1 MDSVLQ
7 DLRHSLR
14 SLRRSPG
21 FAVAA
26 ILTLALGLGANT
38 AIFSVVN
45 GVLLRPLPFHDPNR
59 LVVVWGDHPTIG
71 RETAS
76 LPDFLDWRAGASS
89 FEGLAALAL
98 TNYTVGGRSEAE
110 LVRGAMTTADFFR
123 TIGATPALGRGFLAG
138 EDTKGAPRV
147 VILGYGYWQR
157 QYGGRADAV
166 GSQLSLGA
174 EGPYTVVGVAPRNLR
189 WKGDVDLWTP
199 LPTDSSYPRRDD
211 FLTVVG
217 RLRAGT
223 TVARAQGELAG
234 VAKRLT
240 ERYPDSNTGWSVEL
254 VPLQE
259 QLVGDARPALLV
271 FMGAVALVLLIACAN
286 VANLTLARLTSRQR
300 ELTVRAALGASRG
313 RLLRQVLAESVLLAI
328 LGGVLGLVLA
338 MWGVQLLRLS
348 PAGTIPR
355 MEEVGL
361 DLRVLLFSFLLSFLA
376 GVGFGVVPGVRL
388 MHSGLETGLKDGGRS
403 IAGGIGIQGLRRG
416 LVAAE
421 VAIAFVL
428 LIGAGLLIRSFTRLL
443 DVNPGFR
450 SENILTARVS
460 LPRVKY
466 ADHTRRVALYQ
477 DLSDQIRPMTGV
489 QAVGLVS
496 AAPLG
501 DGAPD
506 NAFQIERALVTDPS
520 VVQDAETYTAT
531 PGYFGVL
538 GIPLVRGRI
547 FTDADRAGGAPVAVI
562 SQEMAR
568 RYWKGADPIG
578 SRITQGDPAD
588 SGAQW
593 LTVVGIVGDVRH
605 ERLDEAPYPQL
616 YVPMAQS
623 PERRMV
629 IAVRLAGD
637 PMRLAAVLRRA
648 LAEIDP
654 DVPLSDIRTMPER
667 VAESTAR
674 PRISATLLALFAG
687 TALLLALVGIHGVIA
702 YGVAQRT
709 REMGIRVALG
719 AGPRQVIR
727 LVMYEGL
734 APVLAGVVLGLA
746 GAYAGSRLLQNM
758 LFEVG
763 ASDTGTYLVV
773 TSVILSVAVAASYWP
788 ARRATRVDP
797 IVALRAD

>member
-1 MDSVLQ
+1 
-7 DLRHSLR
+7 
-14 SLRRSPG
+14 
-21 FAVAA
+21 
-26 ILTLALGLGANT
+26 
-38 AIFSVVN
+38 
-45 GVLLRPLPFHDPNR
+45 
-59 LVVVWGDHPTIG
+59 
-71 RETAS
+71 
-76 LPDFLDWRAGASS
+76 
-89 FEGLAALAL
+89 
-98 TNYTVGGRSEAE
+98 
-110 LVRGAMTTADFFR
+110 
-123 TIGATPALGRGFLAG
+123 
-138 EDTKGAPRV
+138 
-147 VILGYGYWQR
+147 
-157 QYGGRADAV
+157 
-166 GSQLSLGA
+166 
-174 EGPYTVVGVAPRNLR
+174 
-189 WKGDVDLWTP
+189 
-199 LPTDSSYPRRDD
+199 
-211 FLTVVG
+211 
-217 RLRAGT
+217 
-223 TVARAQGELAG
+223 
-234 VAKRLT
+234 
-240 ERYPDSNTGWSVEL
+240 
-254 VPLQE
+254 
-259 QLVGDARPALLV
+259 
-271 FMGAVALVLLIACAN
+271 
-286 VANLTLARLTSRQR
+286 
-300 ELTVRAALGASRG
+300 VRAALGASRA

-361 DLRVLLFSFLLSFLA
+361 DLRVLLFSFLLSLLA

-388 MHSGLETGLKDGGRS
+388 IRSDLETGLKDGGRS

-466 ADHTRRVALYQ
+466 ADDTRRVVLYQ
-477 DLSDQIRPMTGV
+477 DLSDRIRPMTGV

-501 DGAPD
+501 DGAPY

-547 FTDADRAGGAPVAVI
+547 FTDADRAGGAPVVVI

-578 SRITQGDPAD
+578 SRITRGDPAD
-588 SGAQW
+588 PKTEW
-593 LTVVGIVGDVRH
+593 LTVVGIVGDIRH

-637 PMRLAAVLRRA
+637 PMPLAAVLRRV

-667 VAESTAR
+667 VAQSTAR

-734 APVLAGVVLGLA
+734 APVLAGVGLGLA
-746 GAYAGSRLLQNM
+746 GAYAGSRLLRNM

-773 TSVILSVAVAASYWP
+773 TCAILSVAAAASYWP

-797 IVALRAD
+797 MVALRTD